1 MIYSL
6 SAYKDI
12 ITNNTKSVDNS
23 VVIEDN
29 LFSFGLECIE
39 ESDNELNDIMS
50 RVVIKESLGSSFIDI
65 IKTII
70 VSFINLINR
79 IFDKFKQFFL
89 YLLRSDK
96 SIENYKSKL
105 LKFDESFEIFD
116 YDLRYRIYT
125 NFEADIPDPN
135 LYLRFSEDYE
145 ESVGKL
151 EKYANSLSKQEL
163 LSKIDHLTDSIDLDI
178 DGKYFS
184 TLRSS
189 ILKSKD
195 IVRSEEYP
203 DKLYK
208 IFRNDDDI
216 DNPVTDTRRDKFKIT
231 PLMVRSACKRYYNIK
246 KMIKETEKQKATL
259 VNTANSVVKKFEKLD
274 PSIVYT
280 NYNTLD
286 YDLANVFERYGR
298 KKASQLSETCNIC
311 VMAFTAKLDAL
322 KEASAQDKKICF
334 YAISRMISGGI
345 V

>member
-6 SAYKDI
+6 SNYKDI
-12 ITNNTKSVDNS
+12 MTNTNKSISNS

-39 ESDNELNDIMS
+39 ESDNELNDILS
-50 RVVIKESLGSSFIDI
+50 KVVVKESLGSSFIDI

-70 VSFINLINR
+70 VSFIGLITK
-79 IFDKFKQFFL
+79 IFEKFKQFFL

-96 SIENYKSKL
+96 SIDNYKSKL
-105 LKFDESFEIFD
+105 MKYDDTFEIFD
-116 YDLRYRIYT
+116 HELVYRTYT
-125 NFEADIPDPN
+125 NFEADIPDPT

-151 EKYANSLSKQEL
+151 EKFAKSISKQEL
-163 LSKIDHLTDSIDLDI
+163 LSKIDSLTDDIDLDI

-189 ILKSKD
+189 ILKTKE
-195 IVRSEEYP
+195 IVRAEEYP

-208 IFRNDDDI
+208 IFRDGDSSTYPAPDY
-216 DNPVTDTRRDKFKIT
+216 RREKFKVT
-231 PLMVRSACKRYYNIK
+231 PIIVRSACKRFYEIK
-246 KMIKETEKQKATL
+246 KMIKETEKQKDTL
-259 VNTANSVVKKFEKLD
+259 ISTANSVVKKFEKLN
-274 PSIVYT
+274 PSVIYT

-286 YDLANVFERYGR
+286 YDLANAFERYGR